1 MNQND
6 SVCSKSKIFV
16 LGKIN
21 VDSFI
26 YVLVQSNCKPGINYN
41 QYGIWLFDKNFN
53 LLITTS
59 INRCEFKNDT
69 PHFYISKEKFIYDFS
84 VNEAIDLNIPRK
96 ISKYFY
102 QLDRIKIFKKSEE
115 DE

>member
-41 QYGIWLFDKNFN
+41 QYG
-53 LLITTS
+53 TS